1 MSLSPVLLRKVE
13 LALHEISSGDPSTA
27 DQLIKG
33 LKTID
38 HGQEISEREYERI
51 RLIGAIRQG
60 QPSQALMIWTRL
72 HAAFPIDPSALMGDI
87 QALHVTAPNEVRNFM
102 EALQEVPTLER
113 VEVDSEQAASPLAWA
128 KNVPWGRVGFGTV
141 IAAVAMIAVVI
152 ANIGRDDEVDAAKMV
167 AVGPPSGSGAGSSS
181 SPSGGNSPPASPPST
196 PPPTGS
202 SSSPSGGDSPPA
214 SPPSTPPPTGSSSSP
229 SGGNSPPAS
238 PPSTP
243 PPTGSSSSPSGGNS
257 PPASPP
263 STPPPGQDPIELVGR
278 STVQIVC
285 EISHVQEGE
294 TYWWPY
300 GAGSGFAISDEHI
313 MTNRHCVQMNETEKR
328 EAYKDLNLEWDGLP
342 SIRVCIVRC
351 GERPREFVAEIVWK
365 GSGEHDDV
373 AILKVRGHG
382 LTSLSVGHVP
392 AAGKDVW
399 AVGYPGI
406 ASSFG
411 DVMADD
417 EDLAKKQEAAR
428 HWQSDN
434 SDDLVKTQTE
444 ADRTPSLTKGIITKT
459 VFPGGYALTDA
470 NISGGN
476 SGGPMFDEHG
486 VVVGIATVGFAVA
499 DEDKPQYIASMNAML
514 KLSHVWK
521 LIRGS
526 GIGNR
531 LNWSH
536 LN

>member
-167 AVGPPSGSGAGSSS
+167 AVGPPSGSGA
-181 SPSGGNSPPASPPST
+181 
-196 PPPTGS
+196 
-202 SSSPSGGDSPPA
+202 
-214 SPPSTPPPTGSSSSP
+214 
-229 SGGNSPPAS
+229 
-238 PPSTP
+238 
-243 PPTGSSSSPSGGNS
+243 GSSSSPSGGNS

>member
-13 LALHEISSGDPSTA
+13 LALHEILSGDPSTA

-60 QPSQALMIWTRL
+60 QPAQALMIWNRL
-72 HAAFPIDPSALMGDI
+72 HAAFSIDPSALMGDL
-87 QALHVTAPNEVRNFM
+87 QALHVTAPNEVRQFM
-102 EALQEVPTLER
+102 ETLQEGPVVEQ

-128 KNVPWGRVGFGTV
+128 TNVPWGRVGFGTV

-152 ANIGRDDEVDAAKMV
+152 ANIGRDDEVESAKIV
-167 AVGPPSGSGAGSSS
+167 AVVPPSGSGAGSSS
-181 SPSGGNSPPASPPST
+181 SPSGRGSLSPPASSPST
-196 PPPTGS
+196 S
-202 SSSPSGGDSPPA
+202 
-214 SPPSTPPPTGSSSSP
+214 
-229 SGGNSPPAS
+229 
-238 PPSTP
+238 

>member
-167 AVGPPSGSGAGSSS
+167 AVGPPSGSGA
-181 SPSGGNSPPASPPST
+181 
-196 PPPTGS
+196 
-202 SSSPSGGDSPPA
+202 
-214 SPPSTPPPTGSSSSP
+214 GSSSSP